1 MSITLEAYLIPAE
14 VIMNDGTIDGGG
26 GEFRPCH

>member
-26 GEFRPCH
+26 QFRPCH

>member
-14 VIMNDGTIDGGG
+14 VIMNDSTIDGGG
-26 GEFRPCH
+26 GFRPCH